1 MAGMSDGEVRRLK
14 AHLAAL
20 RDITRAI
27 SAAMSLDKVLNMI
40 TTKTARVMDM
50 DSCSIYL
57 LDEKGEYLVLKDT
70 TGLAHEAVGH
80 ARLKRGEG
88 LTGYAVE
95 AAKPV
100 YAADA
105 SADPRFKYL
114 PETNEKKFQSLLAV
128 PLLSRGKVIGAINVQ
143 TRAGHSYTQDE
154 IELLSIIADVAAGE
168 LEKAM
173 LYEEIGGL
181 REALETRKLVER
193 AKGILMKRYGIGEQ
207 EAFERIHSQSRS
219 ARKTM
224 RELAEAIILAEGV

>member
-1 MAGMSDGEVRRLK
+1 MPITEVKRLK
-14 AHLAAL
+14 AQLAAL

-27 SAAMSLDKVLNMI
+27 SAVMSLDKILNLI

-57 LDEKGEYLVLKDT
+57 LDDKGEYLVLKAT
-70 TGLAHEAVGH
+70 TGLAPESVGV

-88 LTGYAVE
+88 LTGYAVQE
-95 AAKPV
+95 GQPVAAS
-100 YAADA
+100 DA

-114 PETNEKKFQSLLAV
+114 PETNETKFQSLLAA
-128 PLLSRGKVIGAINVQ
+128 PLIARGKVIGAINVQ
-143 TRAGHSYTQDE
+143 TRAGHNYSPDE
-154 IELLSIIADVAAGE
+154 VALLSIIADVAAGE

-181 REALETRKLVER
+181 KEALETRKLVER
-193 AKGILMKRYGIGEQ
+193 AKGILMKRYAIGEQ
-207 EAFERIHSQSRS
+207 EAFERLHIQSRNT
-219 ARKTM
+219 RKTM